1 MTNKIFTRKDLL
13 SIQKNTS
20 EFLMMDEVELL
31 KENKV
36 KGKKFFGEDF
46 WIFKHHWPGDPNVP
60 AVFQTEAMTQISS
73 ILILGSPENNNKS
86 LLVVNSNNLKF
97 KKKILPNDTLI
108 VFSELLSFKRS
119 LAKFSAKGFVNDEYC
134 CSGDFLM
141 VLQEDLI

>member
-20 EFLMMDEVELL
+20 EFLMMDEVEVL

-60 AVFQTEAMTQISS
+60 AVFQTEAMSQISS

-86 LLVVNSNNLKF
+86 LLVDNSNNLKF

-108 VFSELLSFKRS
+108 VFSLQPHVKAFQLFFFLFFWLSCVSLLFITPP
-119 LAKFSAKGFVNDEYC
+119 FV
-134 CSGDFLM
+134 
-141 VLQEDLI
+141 

>member
-1 MTNKIFTRKDLL
+1 MKNKIFNKENLL
-13 SIQKNTS
+13 SIQKNTN
-20 EFLMMDEVELL
+20 EFLMMDEVEIID
-31 KENKV
+31 ENKV

-60 AVFQTEAMTQISS
+60 AVFQTETMTQVSS
-73 ILILGSPENNNKS
+73 ILILGYSQHNNKS

-97 KKKILPNDTLI
+97 KRKILPNDTLV

-119 LAKFSAKGFVNDEYC
+119 LAKFSAKGFVNNEYC

-141 VLQEDLI
+141 VLQEDII